1 MDSRRIR
8 DRRLMSTNISSLRWG
23 ALMALMV
30 LTGCAAI
37 VGEEEPG
44 ERTRG
49 TRIDDD
55 LIETRARSN
64 IKHADPDLKRA
75 NIEVAS
81 FNGIVLLTGQVPN
94 EKLRALAAQAT
105 QSLSKVRKIHN
116 EITIAGRMTFFARQ
130 NDVFLSAK
138 VGMKMMANDDVD
150 ASHVSVVTENGVV
163 YLMGMVTREEGDS
176 ATNVAQSV
184 AGVQK
189 IVKVFEYM
197 D

>member
-1 MDSRRIR
+1 
-8 DRRLMSTNISSLRWG
+8 MSLALFTSMRWC
-23 ALMALMV
+23 AL
-30 LTGCAAI
+30 LTLLICAGCAAI
-37 VGEEEPG
+37 VGEEKPG

-55 LIETRARSN
+55 LIETRAKSN
-64 IKHADPDLKRA
+64 IRHSDPDLKKA
-75 NIEVAS
+75 NIDVSA

-94 EKLRALAAQAT
+94 EELRQLAEDAAKT
-105 QSLSKVRKIHN
+105 LSKVRKIYN
-116 EITIAGRMTFFARQ
+116 EIIIAGRISFIARQ

-138 VGMKMMANDDVD
+138 VGVKMMANDAVD
-150 ASHVSVVTENGVV
+150 SSHVAVVTENGIV
-163 YLMGMVTREEGDS
+163 YLMGMVSREEADA

-189 IVKVFEYM
+189 IVKVFEYT

>member
-1 MDSRRIR
+1 MF
-8 DRRLMSTNISSLRWG
+8 STVRCC
-23 ALMALMV
+23 ALMALLV
-30 LTGCAAI
+30 CAGCAAI

-55 LIETRARSN
+55 LIETRAKSN
-64 IKHADPDLKRA
+64 IKHADPELKKA

-94 EKLRALAAQAT
+94 EELRDLAEEAT

-116 EITIAGRMTFFARQ
+116 EITLSGRIGFLARQ
-130 NDVFLSAK
+130 NDWILDKK
-138 VGMKMMANDDVD
+138 VGAKMMANDDVD
-150 ASHVSVVTENGVV
+150 SSHVSVVTENGVV
-163 YLMGMVTREEGDS
+163 YLMGMVTRDEAEA